1 MGEAFA
7 AKKHA
12 EAAYR
17 VVAQAFAH
25 LLAIFGQDE
34 AVADQALEGRL
45 LKQGRGQHHEGV
57 EPATRL
63 VNACIA
69 NRC

>member
-1 MGEAFA
+1 MQR
-7 AKKHA
+7 
-12 EAAYR
+12 AYR

-25 LLAIFGQDE
+25 LLAIFGQNE

-45 LKQGRGQHHEGV
+45 LEQGGGQHHEGV

-63 VNACIA
+63 VNACTP
-69 NRC
+69 NTY